1 MFYLLPSAFC
11 AGLGLISSVPVS
23 VLIVHVSL
31 SVFTSVQ
38 VWSSFSFKFSRAA
51 ESVEA
56 WSLEHSPKIEPYYC

>member
-11 AGLGLISSVPVS
+11 AGVGLISSVPVS

-31 SVFTSVQ
+31 S